1 MDNEGGHCV
10 LRMKGPNLHEVWAS
24 SSEDSDG
31 SCSDDEELE
40 HRGELR
46 RVGRHMMW
54 KEHFLAKQKTERPR
68 IDTVNLERD
77 LDGDIALE
85 LVSTS
90 FEEFLVRLY
99 FLELQ
104 QLYAND
110 DSMLPDHLIMYL
122 AYVDSHD
129 I

>member
-10 LRMKGPNLHEVWAS
+10 LRMDGPSLHEVWAS
-24 SSEDSDG
+24 GSDDSDG

-40 HRGELR
+40 YRGELR

-54 KEHFLAKQKTERPR
+54 KEHFLAKQKTEQRL

-77 LDGDIALE
+77 LDGDVALE

-104 QLYAND
+104 KLYASD
-110 DSMLPDHLIMYL
+110 AVMLPDHLITYL
-122 AYVDSHD
+122 AYMDSHE

>member
-1 MDNEGGHCV
+1 MDNEGGHCI
-10 LRMKGPNLHEVWAS
+10 LRMKGPNLHEIWAP

-46 RVGRHMMW
+46 RLGRHMIW

-68 IDTVNLERD
+68 IDV
-77 LDGDIALE
+77 ALE

-110 DSMLPDHLIMYL
+110 GSMLPDHFVMYL